1 MNYLEKFTI
10 LSKDQYGFRRKK
22 DSVQAATSLYKIIE
36 ANLESKVKPNCIFV
50 DFRKAFDSV
59 DHDVLLN
66 KLFHIG
72 NRGIPHKLL
81 TNYLANR
88 FQYVKIE
95 DKCSSMKS
103 LKRGVTQ
110 GSILG
115 PLLFLVYINDLG
127 ADENWQSKII
137 KYADDTVMIDKIIS
151 EFEDKHLL
159 RN

>member
-36 ANLESKVKPNCIFV
+36 ANFESKVKSNCIFV

-72 NRGIPHKLL
+72 IREIPHKLL

-95 DKCSSMKS
+95 
-103 LKRGVTQ
+103 
-110 GSILG
+110 
-115 PLLFLVYINDLG
+115 INVQ
-127 ADENWQSKII
+127 A
-137 KYADDTVMIDKIIS
+137 
-151 EFEDKHLL
+151 
-159 RN
+159 